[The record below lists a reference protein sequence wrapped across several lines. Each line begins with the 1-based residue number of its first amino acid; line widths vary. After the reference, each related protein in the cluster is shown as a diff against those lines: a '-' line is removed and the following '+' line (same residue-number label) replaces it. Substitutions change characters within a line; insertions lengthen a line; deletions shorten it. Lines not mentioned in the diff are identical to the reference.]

1 MLSNCAELKWCSSA
15 STSTLKDNA
24 QNIESILVCNVGIVG
39 SVGVIGSAF
48 VQFGGSRVICSLS
61 GPLPLSTVSA
71 NQTVAYSSVNSNI
84 DRCTF
89 ECNVK
94 FAPFTHGDDNTD
106 RQEKSLSNYLREAL
120 QSSMHLDLY
129 PKSHFTLNC
138 VVLQS
143 SFSHDLAALINCGS
157 LALADASIEL
167 YDLVTSFSVPSV
179 SRLNADAVFV
189 ATFSFMSSIDRLCH
203 INVSGRLDG
212 VEILSF
218 MENSRLA
225 CVNIRKVMCAT
236 LLEKLKQSL
245 IK

>member
-1 MLSNCAELKWCSSA
+1 M
-15 STSTLKDNA
+15 
-24 QNIESILVCNVGIVG
+24 
-39 SVGVIGSAF
+39 
-48 VQFGGSRVICSLS
+48 ICSLS
-61 GPLPLSTVSA
+61 GPMPLSAVSA
-71 NQTVAYSSVNSNI
+71 NQSVSYSSVNSNI

-94 FAPFTHGDDNTD
+94 FAPFTHGNDTD

-138 VVLQS
+138 IVLQS

-167 YDLVTSFSVPSV
+167 YDLVTSFSLPSA
-179 SRLNADAVFV
+179 SRINADAVFV
-189 ATFSFMSSIDRLCH
+189 ATFSFMSAIDRLCH
-203 INVSGRLDG
+203 INISGRLDG

-225 CVNIRKVMCAT
+225 CVNIRKIMSAT
-236 LLEKLKQSL
+236 LVNKLKQSL
-245 IK
+245 K

>member
-1 MLSNCAELKWCSSA
+1 MLSNCTELKWYSSEIS
-15 STSTLKDNA
+15 STRKEDEKN
-24 QNIESILVCNVGIVG
+24 NESVLVCNIGVIG
-39 SVGVIGSAF
+39 SGGVIGSAF
-48 VQFGGSRVICSLS
+48 VQFGDSRVICSLS
-61 GPLPLSTVSA
+61 GPLSLSSVSA
-71 NQTVAYSSVNSNI
+71 NQSAAHSTALNSNI

-94 FAPFTHGDDNTD
+94 FAPFTHAEESYD

-120 QSSMHLDLY
+120 QSSMKLDMY
-129 PKSHFTLNC
+129 PKSNFTLNC

-167 YDLVTSFSVPSV
+167 YDLVSSFSLPSE
-179 SRLNADAVFV
+179 SRLNAAAVSI

-203 INVSGRLDG
+203 INISGRLDG
-212 VEILSF
+212 VEILGL

-225 CVNIRKVMCAT
+225 CANIRSIMSET
-236 LLEKLKQSL
+236 LLNKLMQSL
-245 IK
+245 R